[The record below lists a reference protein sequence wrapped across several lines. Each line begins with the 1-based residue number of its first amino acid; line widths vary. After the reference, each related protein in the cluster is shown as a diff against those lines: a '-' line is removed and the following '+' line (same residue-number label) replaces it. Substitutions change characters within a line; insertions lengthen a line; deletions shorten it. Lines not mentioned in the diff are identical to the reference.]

1 MNRRLFLALIPA
13 ALATGCGFQL
23 RRYDGLPFASLY
35 LDAPAGS
42 LVAQRLRSMLAT
54 DKSTTLT
61 ATAAEAE
68 AVLKITQEERVKSIL
83 TLTGGGRVSQYRVT
97 LKLSYSINGKD
108 GRVLAVPETLELN
121 RAMTYDDSL
130 LLAKGAEEQLLYRDM
145 DDNAAIRIVRRMQ
158 TLKPDNG
165 K

>member
-1 MNRRLFLALIPA
+1 MKRRLFLALIPA

-35 LDAPAGS
+35 IDAPGGS
-42 LVAQRLRSMLAT
+42 SVAQRLRSMLAT

-83 TLTGGGRVSQYRVT
+83 TLTGGGRVSEYRVT
-97 LKLSYSINGKD
+97 LKLSYSVNSQD
-108 GRVLAVPETLELN
+108 GRVLAEPEALELN

-145 DDNAAIRIVRRMQ
+145 DDNAALRIVRRMQ
-158 TLKPDNG
+158 TIKPADS